1 MIQEELH
8 LAQCRERIKE
18 NIVRYESLLK
28 EAEKESEDLFRAVRS
43 GDTELY
49 GQLIVS
55 ENMRDH
61 YGKTLS
67 KNRTAYNKPYFGRID
82 YKELETGTE
91 EELYIGK
98 NGITIKDHQVVV
110 VDWRAP
116 AATIY
121 YENTLGKGSYRT
133 VGGKS
138 MPIDLYLKRTFDI
151 SDGKL
156 QGYYDSDTVANDELL
171 VKYLSQNKEAVL
183 GDIISTIQKEQDE
196 IIRKT
201 PYKNLLVQGVAG
213 SGKTTVAM
221 HRISYILYNYG
232 DKFAPEEFCIIAAS
246 DMLLRYITSGLPEL
260 DVENVSQMRMD
271 RFLLRYIDKSW
282 KKNDYYIEIDEEE
295 SFKSR
300 LEFITALDN
309 YLEGL
314 RKQAL
319 PDEDIVD
326 KQAGILMS
334 GEDIRDILKRSR
346 ERSVAYLSGFLN
358 ERLGAR
364 IKMLLYNEEDSG
376 LRKALVKQYK
386 NTFVWKKST
395 KAADVYVDFLMRYAL
410 KKGDRACMDSVI
422 AHVQKHR
429 FDIYDV
435 AALALIEVRLLAKEI
450 YEDYRQIIVDETQ
463 DFGESVYYVLRQMLP
478 GCYFTLMGDVSQNI
492 HYETG
497 MNSWEDLKNDVFGSE
512 HMSFH
517 ILAKSYRNTIE
528 ISEYAGYVLSHAS
541 AGAYRIQPVIRH
553 GRPVGIWKCGDEG
566 MSTQA
571 VCRAM
576 AAKSLEILS
585 RVGDSGYDT
594 TAVICRDENSAA
606 EAAEYLG
613 VSPAAVREES
623 FHKGVM
629 VLPVAKT
636 KGLEF
641 DTVILWY
648 PSPEQ
653 YGRSEGD
660 AKLLYVA
667 ITRALHELHVVYCG
681 RLAEILP
688 ESKLLL

>member
-8 LAQCRERIKE
+8 LAQCRERIEE
-18 NIVRYESLLK
+18 NIARYEALLK
-28 EAEKESEDLFRAVRS
+28 DAEKESEDLFRAVRS

-55 ENMRDH
+55 ENMREH
-61 YGKTLS
+61 YSKTLL

-91 EELYIGK
+91 EMLYIGK
-98 NGITIKDHQVVV
+98 NGITLKDHEVIV

-116 AATIY
+116 AATVY
-121 YENTLGKGSYRT
+121 YENTLGEGSYRT

-138 MPIDLYLKRTFDI
+138 IPIDLYLKRTFDI
-151 SDGKL
+151 SEGKL

-171 VKYLSQNKEAVL
+171 VKYLSQNKDVVL

-201 PYKNLLVQGVAG
+201 PYKNILVQGVAG

-232 DKFAPEEFCIIAAS
+232 KQFAPEEFCIIAAS

-271 RFLLRYIDKSW
+271 RFLLRYLDKSW
-282 KKNDYYIEIDEEE
+282 KKNDRYIEMDEEE

-300 LEFITALDN
+300 LEFIQALDN
-309 YLEGL
+309 YLEGV

-319 PDEDIVD
+319 PDGDIVD
-326 KQAGILMS
+326 TKAGILMS
-334 GEDIRDILKRSR
+334 GEDIRDILERNK

-364 IKMLLYNEEDSG
+364 IKMLLYDEEDAG
-376 LRKALVKQYK
+376 LRKVLVKQYK
-386 NTFVWKKST
+386 NTFVWKKTT
-395 KAADVYVDFLMRYAL
+395 KAADVYVDFLMWYAL
-410 KKGDRACMDSVI
+410 VKGDGACMDSVI

-429 FDIYDV
+429 FDIYDL
-435 AALALIEVRLLAKEI
+435 AALALIEVRLLAKET

-492 HYETG
+492 HYDTG
-497 MNSWEDLKNDVFGSE
+497 MNSWEDLKNDVFGGE

-528 ISEYAGYVLSHAS
+528 ISEYAGHVLQHAN
-541 AGAYRIQPVIRH
+541 AGAYKIQPVIRH
-553 GRPVGIWKCGDEG
+553 GSPVGIWKCGEEG
-566 MSTQA
+566 MSLEEA
-571 VCRAM
+571 CRSM
-576 AAKSLEILS
+576 ASKALEILS
-585 RVGDSGYDT
+585 GIESSGYDT
-594 TAVICRDENSAA
+594 TAVICRDESSAA
-606 EAAEYLG
+606 EAAQYLG
-613 VSPAAVREES
+613 ISAIADGEES

-641 DTVILWY
+641 DAVILWN
-648 PSPEQ
+648 PSPES

-681 RLAEILP
+681 ELTPL
-688 ESKLLL
+688 SQ